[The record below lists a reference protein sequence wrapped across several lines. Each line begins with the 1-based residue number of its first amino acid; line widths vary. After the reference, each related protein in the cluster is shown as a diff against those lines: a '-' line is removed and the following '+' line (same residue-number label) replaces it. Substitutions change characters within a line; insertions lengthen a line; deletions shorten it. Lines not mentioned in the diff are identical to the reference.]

1 MVYRR
6 ARKLIVEAVKDA
18 LQTIK
23 VVGTSSAR
31 HLRSFWLYVPIG
43 IMSMLAVC
51 FGMRIFFSTVGISFP
66 PSVACM
72 IIFFI
77 LLLCSEALLGTR
89 PTNAG
94 VGLIK
99 VPGDWALKWINI
111 FFAPAFIMPPT
122 SPPIAISEVMKI
134 IAVFLIGWVVMM
146 TFAANLIQGL
156 RWILHYFQRA
166 PAM

>member
-1 MVYRR
+1 M
-6 ARKLIVEAVKDA
+6 LWE
-18 LQTIK
+18 LFIK
-23 VVGTSSAR
+23 
-31 HLRSFWLYVPIG
+31 
-43 IMSMLAVC
+43 SMLAVC

-89 PTNAG
+89 PTNAV

-99 VPGDWALKWINI
+99 GDWALKLINN
-111 FFAPAFIMPPT
+111 FFAPAFIMFPT

-134 IAVFLIGWVVMM
+134 IAVFCESIQQQAPGLPLI
-146 TFAANLIQGL
+146 ANLTQGL

-166 PAM
+166 PEMRRDEDIEEPLRSSACPRLST